1 MSNHPL
7 AADAVILPL
16 PLWEFIVAH
25 AREGKPEEICGILR
39 GKGAVAFEAIRARNV
54 ADERIEN
61 YTVDPQTL
69 LRQFEFE
76 DAGEEMMGIY
86 HSHPV
91 SVAEPSATDAWNAHY
106 PEAIYFI
113 CSLEFDDAPVIRAW
127 RLEDVDAELDWE
139 ALRRN
144 LPFREVRHNLWG
156 YHQPFGALLA
166 PSLADTEA
174 AQIPPPFYLVFATD
188 STGDLLE
195 GRLVTVRE
203 CPLEL
208 PERLPAA

>member
-1 MSNHPL
+1 MSTPP
-7 AADAVILPL
+7 AVTLPL
-16 PLWEFIVAH
+16 PLWEEIVAH

-54 ADERIEN
+54 AGERIEN

-69 LRQFEFE
+69 LRQFDFE

-106 PEAIYFI
+106 PEAVYFI
-113 CSLEFDDAPVIRAW
+113 CSLEFDAQPVIRAW
-127 RLEDVDAELDWE
+127 RLEDAGVALDWD
-139 ALRRN
+139 ALRAA
-144 LPFREVRHNLWG
+144 LPFREVRPGLWG
-156 YHQPFGALLA
+156 HLQPAGAPLPPVLA
-166 PSLADTEA
+166 ETEA
-174 AQIPPPFYLVFATD
+174 AACAAPYYLVFATEPD
-188 STGDLLE
+188 GALVE

-203 CPLEL
+203 CAVETPT
-208 PERLPAA
+208 A